1 MSQQPEDPA
10 SRDANSRVENALRTF
25 RADRRPRAD
34 WQARVL
40 ASVRAAEVKPVTRT
54 RWWLSMI
61 PVFAG
66 AAALAIFYVW
76 PARAEPPRLAMEV
89 TAQGRT
95 TRGQDPHAGDLL
107 RISASHGKAQ
117 RAVWIFHGR
126 TELVLACPG
135 GPGCNVGQAAASV
148 ELRLPRVG
156 EYTVVA
162 LWATTAIAA
171 PQGTRDEALAAAA
184 KAGVIQQSKTLV
196 VH

>member
-10 SRDANSRVENALRTF
+10 SSEANARVESALRTF

-40 ASVRAAEVKPVTRT
+40 ASVRAAEAKPAPRT
-54 RWWLSMI
+54 RWWLAGI
-61 PVFAG
+61 PMFAC
-66 AAALAIFYVW
+66 AAAVAIIYW
-76 PARAEPPRLAMEV
+76 PARTALPLLAMEV

-95 TRGQDPHAGDLL
+95 TRGHDPHAGDVL
-107 RISASHGKAQ
+107 RISASQGAGQ
-117 RAVWIFHGR
+117 RALWIFHGR

-135 GPGCNVGQAAASV
+135 GPGCKVGQAATSV
-148 ELRLPRVG
+148 ELLLPRVG

-162 LWATTAIAA
+162 LWSPTAIAA